1 MPPPAAPAVLLEL
14 FAAEGVSAAAME
26 GLGWEVDVL
35 VVEDVVEREVEEVEV
50 EVELG
55 FTFVTWPLMIQ
66 LPRP

>member
-1 MPPPAAPAVLLEL
+1 MLLEL
-14 FAAEGVSAAAME
+14 VAAEGVSAAATE
-26 GLGWEVDVL
+26 GFGWDVDVL
-35 VVEDVVEREVEEVEV
+35 VIEENVEEREVEEVEV

>member
-1 MPPPAAPAVLLEL
+1 MLLEL
-14 FAAEGVSAAAME
+14 VAAEGDSAAAME
-26 GLGWEVDVL
+26 GFGGEVDVL

-50 EVELG
+50 DVELG